1 MGAEQGTR
9 IEEEVAE
16 NEPSDLFVEGDPH
29 QLGILLQSLV
39 RNACEALGTGGTVS
53 LTASVDHSHG
63 PMTSWTIKVSDDGP
77 GMSEENRRHCFDPF
91 YSGREAG
98 RGLGFGLSKAW
109 TITKLHQ
116 GSIEVYPNEPQGM
129 VFHVTLPNGMIESSA
144 LDSRNGESSTE
155 ELPCKNTPMAG

>member
-1 MGAEQGTR
+1 M
-9 IEEEVAE
+9 
-16 NEPSDLFVEGDPH
+16 S
-29 QLGILLQSLV
+29 
-39 RNACEALGTGGTVS
+39 
-53 LTASVDHSHG
+53 
-63 PMTSWTIKVSDDGP
+63 SWTIKVADDGP

-98 RGLGFGLSKAW
+98 RGLGFGLSKVW

-129 VFHVTLPNGMIESSA
+129 VFHVNLPNGMIESSA
-144 LDSRNGESSTE
+144 LDSRNGGSSTE